1 MQYRAEIDGLR
12 ALAVVPV
19 VLFHAGITGFGGGF
33 VGVDIFF
40 VISGYL
46 ITSIILNEQLKDSFT
61 LASFYERRARRILP
75 ALMFVVLL
83 SVIAAWYLLLPTEL
97 VDYGKSLISVGVF
110 ASNILFWQE
119 SDYFA
124 ATSEFIPLLHTW
136 SLAVEEQF
144 YLVFPLFM
152 MASIAWLKRSR
163 VVVLAILAVVSL
175 LYCEWAW
182 RNTPEANF
190 FLAPSRAWELLA
202 GVFCAFYLQSLR
214 VASSDSSSV
223 VARGL
228 PDGVKQVASL
238 IGFCMTL
245 YSIFFFTKAIP
256 FPSVYALVPV
266 VGTVLIILFAES
278 NTLVGRLLS
287 LPVFVG
293 IGLVSYSA
301 YLWHQPLFV
310 FARINSYEELSP
322 LLLMGL
328 SVLAFVLAYISWR
341 WVEKPFRN
349 RHWLSQKQ
357 VLWMAALCS
366 VVLIA
371 IGSGFIMGDGFNER
385 FADL

>member
-19 VLFHAGITGFGGGF
+19 VLFHAGIAGFGGGF

-46 ITSIILNEQLKDSFT
+46 ITSIILKEQQKDGFT
-61 LASFYERRARRILP
+61 LVSFYERRARRILP
-75 ALMFVVLL
+75 ALMFVVLA

-110 ASNILFWQE
+110 ASNVLFWQE

-144 YLVFPLFM
+144 YLIFPLFM
-152 MASIAWLKRSR
+152 MATIAWVKRHR
-163 VVVLAILAVVSL
+163 VLVLAGLAVISL

-202 GVFCAFYLQSLR
+202 GVFCAFYLQNSREISL
-214 VASSDSSSV
+214 A
-223 VARGL
+223 
-228 PDGVKQVASL
+228 VKQGASL
-238 IGFCMTL
+238 IGLCLTV
-245 YSIFFFTKAIP
+245 YAIFFFTKAIP
-256 FPSVYALVPV
+256 FPSFYALVPV
-266 VGTVLIILFAES
+266 VGTVLIILFAEKE
-278 NTLVGRLLS
+278 TWVGRLLS
-287 LPVFVG
+287 LPALVG

-310 FARINSYEELSP
+310 FSRINSYEELSVTTW
-322 LLLMGL
+322 LGL
-328 SVLAFVLAYISWR
+328 SLLSFVLAYISWR
-341 WVEKPFRN
+341 WVEKPLRN

-357 VLWMAALCS
+357 VLWMALGCS
-366 VVLIA
+366 LVLIA
-371 IGSGFIMGDGFNER
+371 LGGSLVIGDGFGDR

>member
-19 VLFHAGITGFGGGF
+19 VLFHAGITGFSGGF

-46 ITSIILNEQLKDSFT
+46 ITSIILSEQQKDCFT

-75 ALMFVVLL
+75 ALMFVVLM

-152 MASIAWLKRSR
+152 MATIAWLKRSR
-163 VVVLAILAVVSL
+163 VVVLAVLAVVSL

-182 RNTPEANF
+182 RHTPEANF

-202 GVFCAFYLQSLR
+202 GVFCAFYLQSTR
-214 VASSDSSSV
+214 GVSGGVSD
-223 VARGL
+223 GL
-228 PDGVKQVASL
+228 KQVASL
-238 IGFCMTL
+238 VGLCMTL
-245 YSIFFFTKAIP
+245 FSIFFFTKAIP
-256 FPSVYALVPV
+256 FPSFYALVPV
-266 VGTVLIILFAES
+266 VGTVLIILFAEG
-278 NTLVGRLLS
+278 NTWVGRLLS

-310 FARINSYEELSP
+310 FARISSYEELGP
-322 LLLMGL
+322 LMLIGL

-349 RHWLSQKQ
+349 RHWLTQKQ
-357 VLWMAALCS
+357 VLWMALLCS

-371 IGSGFIMGDGFNER
+371 LGAGLVMGDGFNER

>member
-19 VLFHAGITGFGGGF
+19 VLFHAGIVGFSGGF

-46 ITSIILNEQLKDSFT
+46 ITSIILSEQAKERFT

-75 ALMFVVLL
+75 ALMLVVLL
-83 SVIAAWYLLLPTEL
+83 STIAAWYILLPNEL
-97 VDYGKSLISVGVF
+97 VDYGASLASVGVF
-110 ASNILFWQE
+110 ASNILFWQQ

-144 YLVFPLFM
+144 YLIFPVFM
-152 MASIAWLKRSR
+152 IATIAWVKQSR
-163 VVVLAILAVVSL
+163 LLVLVALAMISL

-202 GVFCAFYLQSLR
+202 GVFCAFYLHSKQLQNTAIKQAGSL
-214 VASSDSSSV
+214 
-223 VARGL
+223 L
-228 PDGVKQVASL
+228 
-238 IGFCMTL
+238 GFLMLL
-245 YSIFFFTKAIP
+245 YSIFFFDKDIP
-256 FPSVYALVPV
+256 FPSVYALAPV
-266 VGTVLIILFAES
+266 FGTALIILYADAD
-278 NTLVGRLLS
+278 TLVGKLLG
-287 LPVFVG
+287 LPVLVG

-310 FARINSYEELSP
+310 FARMNTMDELSVTM
-322 LLLMGL
+322 LLGL
-328 SVLAFVLAYISWR
+328 SVLSFVLAYLSWR

-357 VLWMAALCS
+357 VLWMAVACS
-366 VVLIA
+366 GVLIA
-371 IGSGFIMGDGFNER
+371 LGMLFVFSGGFEQR
-385 FADL
+385 FA